1 MRSTGPAVVVIGLPG
16 AGKSTVGRLL
26 AEALGVEFR
35 DTDHDVEAAA
45 GTSISDIFL
54 SEGEEAFRARERA
67 AVVAAL
73 AEHPGVLALG
83 GGAILDPVTQ
93 ADLAGLRVVHLN
105 VSLAAASPRVGLS
118 AARPLLVGSPRKQWL
133 ELAEARKPIYRSLA
147 TISIDT
153 DMLTPEQVVEQ
164 VLAELGERSA

>member
-1 MRSTGPAVVVIGLPG
+1 MTSTGPVAVVIGLPG

-26 AEALGVEFR
+26 AEALGVDFR
-35 DTDHDVEAAA
+35 DTDDDIERVA

-54 SEGEEAFRARERA
+54 NEGEQEFRARERA

-73 AEHPGVLALG
+73 AEHTGVLALG
-83 GGAILDPVTQ
+83 GGAILDTDTQ
-93 ADLAGLRVVHLN
+93 ADLAGHQVVHLN

-133 ELAEARKPIYRSLA
+133 TLAEQRKPIYRSLA
-147 TISIDT
+147 TISVDT
-153 DMLTPEQVVEQ
+153 DMLTPDQVVAEVRAAMEQ
-164 VLAELGERSA
+164 

>member
-1 MRSTGPAVVVIGLPG
+1 MSSTGPAAVVIGLPG

-26 AEALGVEFR
+26 AEALGVAFR
-35 DTDHDVEAAA
+35 DTDDDVEAAA

-54 SEGEEAFRARERA
+54 SEGEEQFRARERA

-73 AEHPGVLALG
+73 AEHEGVLALG
-83 GGAILDPVTQ
+83 GGAILDPDTQ
-93 ADLAGLRVVHLN
+93 ADLHGRRVVHLN

-133 ELAEARKPIYRSLA
+133 ALAEARKPIYAALA
-147 TISIDT
+147 EVSIDT

-164 VLAELGERSA
+164 VLAGLGER